1 MSIRWCHDVFVTETN
16 ALRIGITGG
25 IGSGK
30 SAVTQML
37 AKQGINIVDA
47 DVIARLV
54 VKPGTQA
61 LNSIAEHFGHNIL
74 QADGTLNRAALRS
87 KVFQEEGE
95 RKWLE
100 GLLHP
105 LIRTEIIE
113 QLDASKSPYS
123 VLSSPLLLETGQ
135 KTLVNKV
142 LLIDVSEALQL
153 TRTQQRDNIDA
164 NAVGAIIA
172 SQWPRS
178 KRQAQADFI
187 IVNDGTW
194 KELEEAVERM
204 HQQFLSLAGFTNTTE
219 SNEES

>member
-1 MSIRWCHDVFVTETN
+1 MLVTKKHS
-16 ALRIGITGG
+16 LRIGITGG

-30 SAVTQML
+30 SAVTQIL
-37 AKQGINIVDA
+37 EKRGIVVVDA

-54 VKPGTQA
+54 VEPGAQA
-61 LNSIAEHFGHNIL
+61 LNDIATHFGHNIL
-74 QADGTLNRAALRS
+74 RSDGTLDRAALRS
-87 KVFQEEGE
+87 RVFQDESE

-105 LIRTEIIE
+105 LIRSIIIE
-113 QLDASKSPYS
+113 QLEVSESPYS

-135 KTLVNKV
+135 NSLVDKV
-142 LLIDVSEALQL
+142 LLIDTSEALQL
-153 TRTQQRDNIDA
+153 ERTQQRDSIDA

-172 SQWPRS
+172 SQWSRT

-204 HQQFLSLAGFTNTTE
+204 HQQFLLLAGFTETNR